1 MKKNIG
7 ANQVNKLTHNLTNPL
22 LWDRR
27 ANVLLDRVDF
37 TREGGGTRRKLRKK
51 TTHITVIKS
60 QKL

>member
-1 MKKNIG
+1 MP
-7 ANQVNKLTHNLTNPL
+7 NPL

-27 ANVLLDRVDF
+27 ANVLRDRVDF
-37 TREGGGTRRKLRKK
+37 THEGEGTRRKLRKK